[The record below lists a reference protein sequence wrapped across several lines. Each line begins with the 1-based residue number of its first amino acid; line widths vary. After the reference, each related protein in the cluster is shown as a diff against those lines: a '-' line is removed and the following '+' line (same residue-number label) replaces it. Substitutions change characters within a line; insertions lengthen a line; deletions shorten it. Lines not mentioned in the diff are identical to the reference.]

1 LSDEPATPAPEAPE
15 PAAPRK
21 GLRLPKLGPRAVIA
35 WSLAVVLLVAILT
48 GTVGVFGLLTPQGR
62 LFIEARASGLKIGR
76 FGKLKIEGLT
86 GNIWG
91 DFQVAH
97 ATISDEKGVWVEAH
111 NVRVAWRPLELFVR
125 RFHATSI
132 AAADVRVLH
141 RPTLTPKTVS
151 SAAPV
156 STDIDALTTK
166 LELLPDFSGGVRGYY
181 DLTMNIDVPRV
192 GGAKGAVAAR
202 SLLHAGDFLNA
213 KFDLGQKD
221 SFQLTADAQEASGG
235 GIAGALGLDA
245 RQPFSLTARAGGTIH
260 AGSLSVDTRS
270 GSLTPLWAKGS
281 WTPQGG
287 RVDGVALLSASS
299 LAAPYVKMFG
309 PQAKIALS
317 GAKAPSGLYGL
328 NGRLDAENLHLTAVG
343 EADVGKQM
351 TGPGGLAVEAQVG
364 EMARIVSQ
372 PKLGAVAFKGTVKG
386 NATAWTAA
394 GDGQAAGLSEAGYSL
409 GKVSGPLS
417 VSMQKGELTVTADLA
432 GEGGAG
438 KGTLAALLGGRPH
451 AHVVAQRL
459 ADGRILLKDI
469 KAQGAGLQV
478 DASGSRSLF
487 GGLDFSGKATVS
499 NLAAARP
506 GAKGQVAGSWS
517 ASQGGAGKPWVFTVD
532 AKGAGFG
539 SGLAELDRLLGVTPR
554 LRAKAS
560 YANGDVQVAQSTLD
574 GQAGSVRAAGILGK
588 AGGLNFKLDW
598 NAKGPFQA
606 GPVEIAGNAKGTGAL
621 TGSLTAPRADL
632 IADFDAIDL
641 PRLPLTKAH
650 VILSFLRGASGTDG
664 QVAVTADT
672 QYGPARAKSAFRFTA
687 AGVDLTGLDADAG
700 GVKALGAL
708 SLRKGEPSTA
718 DLQVA
723 VGPGVLLTHG
733 GVSGAVKITD
743 APGGP
748 LAVLDLTAKDAT
760 FRDGGMQLKSAHIAA
775 NGPLA
780 RLPVT
785 VQAAGE
791 IPTGAWK
798 IDGSGLLV
806 QRHPGYEL
814 TLNGGGRFGRVD
826 FRTTDTARVDFGG
839 AEQGAHLSL
848 AVQGGSAVID
858 AKLGR
863 TATVHAQLNNVGLGA
878 LNEDLAGQ
886 ADATLDL
893 QGSGDRLTGSL
904 DAHLTKVKARGG
916 KGGPTL
922 DGVFKARLE
931 DSTLRL
937 DLTAAGDQG
946 LQGSGSAVLP
956 VEASASPF
964 HLAINRKKPVQGSFK
979 VAGEIKP
986 VWDLLIGGERG
997 LSGNVD
1003 INGLLAG
1010 TLADPRILG
1019 RATLT
1024 GGKFH
1029 DTAIGLKLQ
1038 DMAMDAEF
1046 KDNIVD
1052 VHTFTAADGHGGK
1065 LDGSGRASLYRND
1078 ASDFKL
1084 NLTRFRLVEN
1094 DTATVTAS
1102 GQTTINRGADGN
1114 LKIAGALTIDRAD
1127 VAANPPIPSGVT
1139 PMKVIEINRP
1149 PGTAQGLAPQVRKGP
1164 TVALDVTLKAS
1175 RGVFLKGRGLDLELS
1190 VNAHVGGSTGAP
1202 QLTGQARVVR
1212 GDYDFAGKRFI
1223 FDQRGKVDLS
1233 VQPEHIRLDL
1243 TAVREDPT
1251 LTATVRIQGTAAKPE
1266 ISLTSSPSLPQD
1278 EILSQV
1284 LFGAS
1289 ASQLS
1294 PLEAAQLASAVS
1306 SLAGGGGFDL
1316 VGGLR
1321 NLAGLDRLA
1330 FAGGGES
1337 GTTIAGG
1344 KYLTDDVYLEI
1355 IGGSREGPAAQVE
1368 WRVQKSLSIVS
1379 RVGSQGDAKL
1389 SIRWR
1394 KDY

>member
-1 LSDEPATPAPEAPE
+1 MPAPEAPK
-15 PAAPRK
+15 PPRK
-21 GLRLPKLGPRAVIA
+21 GLRLPKLGPAAIIA
-35 WSLAVVLLVAILT
+35 WSLALVLIASILT

-62 LFIEARASGLKIGR
+62 LFIEAKANGLKIGR

-91 DFQVAH
+91 DFQVRHVTVA
-97 ATISDEKGVWVEAH
+97 DENGVWVEAH
-111 NVRVAWRPLELFVR
+111 DVRVAWRPLELFAR
-125 RFHATSI
+125 RFHATAI

-156 STDIDALTTK
+156 SADIDALTTR
-166 LELLPDFSGGVRGYY
+166 LEFLPDFSGGVRGYY
-181 DLTMNIDVPRV
+181 DLNANIDVPRV
-192 GGAKGAVAAR
+192 GGAKGAVSAR

-213 KFDLGQKD
+213 QFDLGQKD
-221 SFQLTADAQEASGG
+221 TVQVVADAQEAAGG

-245 RQPFSLTARAGGTIH
+245 KQPFSLKARIGGTMH
-260 AGSLSVDTRS
+260 AGQLSVDTRS
-270 GSLTPLWAKGS
+270 GALTPLWAKGS
-281 WTPQGG
+281 WSPQGG
-287 RVDGVALLSASS
+287 KVDGVALLSASS

-309 PQAKIALS
+309 PTATIALG
-317 GAKAPSGLYGL
+317 GAKAPSGLYAL
-328 NGRLDAENLHLTAVG
+328 TGRVDAENLHATIAG
-343 EADVGKQM
+343 EADVGRQM
-351 TGPGGLAVEAQVG
+351 TGPAGLSVSANVAQ
-364 EMARIVSQ
+364 MSRIVTQ
-372 PKLGAVAFKGTVKG
+372 PALGAVAFNGTIKG
-386 NATAWTAA
+386 NALAWTA
-394 GDGQAAGLSEAGYSL
+394 GGMGQAAGLSEAGYSL
-409 GKVSGPLS
+409 AKVSGPLTLA
-417 VSMQKGELTVTADLA
+417 MNKGELTLTTDLA

-438 KGTLAALLGGRPH
+438 KGTLAALLGGRPS

-469 KAQGAGLQV
+469 KAQGAGLKV

-487 GGLDFSGKATVS
+487 GGLDFTGKATVS
-499 NLAAARP
+499 NLAVARP
-506 GAKGQVAGSWS
+506 GAKGEVAGSWS
-517 ASQGGAGKPWVFTVD
+517 ASQGGAGKPWAFTID
-532 AKGAGFG
+532 AKGAGFA
-539 SGLAELDRLLGVTPR
+539 SGMAELDRLLGPAPR
-554 LRAKAS
+554 FRAR
-560 YANGDVQVAQSTLD
+560 ANYMGGDVQVAESTLD
-574 GQAGSVRAAGILGK
+574 GQAGSARAAGVLGK
-588 AGGLNFKLDW
+588 AGSLNFKLDW

-606 GPVEIAGNAKGTGAL
+606 GPVEIAGAAKGAGAL
-621 TGSLTAPRADL
+621 TGTLAAPRADL
-632 IADFDAIDL
+632 IADFDSIDL

-650 VILSFLRGASGTDG
+650 VVLSFVHGPGGTDG
-664 QVAVTADT
+664 QAAITGDSA
-672 QYGPARAKSAFRFTA
+672 YGPARAKSAFRFTG

-708 SLRKGEPSTA
+708 SLRKGEPSSA
-718 DLQVA
+718 DLNVA

-733 GVSGAVKITD
+733 IVSGAVKITD

-748 LAVLDLTAKDAT
+748 QAVLDLTAKEAV
-760 FRDGGMQLKSAHIAA
+760 FRDGGLQLKSAHIAA

-785 VQAAGE
+785 VQATGE
-791 IPTGAWK
+791 VPTGAWK
-798 IDGSGLLV
+798 IDGSGLLTE
-806 QRHPGYEL
+806 RHPGYEL
-814 TLNGGGRFGRVD
+814 TLNGAGRFGRVD
-826 FRTTDTARVDFGG
+826 FRTTDTARVEFGG
-839 AEQGAHLSL
+839 PEQGAHLSL

-858 AKLGR
+858 ARLGH
-863 TATVHAQLNNVGLGA
+863 TATVHAQLTNVGLGA

-893 QGSGDRLTGSL
+893 QGSGDRLTGSI
-904 DAHLTKVKARGG
+904 DARLSKVKARGG

-922 DGVFKARLE
+922 DGVFKARLD

-937 DLTAAGDQG
+937 DLTATGDQG
-946 LQGSGSAVLP
+946 LTGSGSAVLP

-964 HLAINRKKPVQGSFK
+964 HLAINRKKPVQASFK
-979 VAGEIKP
+979 AAGEIKP

-1003 INGLLAG
+1003 INGLVAG

-1019 RATLT
+1019 HATLT

-1038 DMAMDAEF
+1038 DVAMDAEF

-1114 LKIAGALTIDRAD
+1114 LKIAGDLSIDRAD

-1149 PGTAQGLAPQVRKGP
+1149 AGAARGMEPQQRAGP
-1164 TVALDVTLKAS
+1164 TIALDVKLSAR

-1190 VNAHVGGSTGAP
+1190 VNAHVGGSTGSP
-1202 QLTGQARVVR
+1202 QLTGQAHVVR

-1223 FDQRGKVDLS
+1223 FDQRGVVDLS
-1233 VQPEHIRLDL
+1233 TQPEHIRLDL

-1266 ISLTSSPSLPQD
+1266 IALSSSPSLPQD

-1355 IGGSREGPAAQVE
+1355 IGGGREGPAAQVE

-1379 RVGSQGDAKL
+1379 KVGSQGDAKL